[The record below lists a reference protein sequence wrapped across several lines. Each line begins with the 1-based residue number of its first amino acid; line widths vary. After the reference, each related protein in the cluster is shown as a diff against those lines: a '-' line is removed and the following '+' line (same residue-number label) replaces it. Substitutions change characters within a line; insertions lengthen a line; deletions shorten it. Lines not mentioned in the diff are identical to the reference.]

1 MAEPAPD
8 LEPLTRQFV
17 TLRALAR
24 VLRPVARLLISGGVP
39 FQAAAESLKRAYVD
53 AAARHFR
60 DQARTDS
67 RLSLL
72 TGLNRKEVRRLT
84 TPSADEWGP
93 ESVTSFA
100 SAVFTAWS
108 LRPEWRD
115 AEGRP
120 RLLPRRGEDSFDALV
135 RSVTL
140 DHRPASVLE
149 ELVRLGYAECVG
161 EADVRLRGEAFTSQ
175 REYADRLGP
184 LAENLEDHADAA
196 VENVTGESS
205 RFLERSLFADELS
218 EESARLL
225 EQEARAQWKRVH
237 DELIRRADA
246 LEAEDRASGRT
257 TRTRV
262 RIGMYAYSEEQ
273 PAPPGAAGHDKDAP

>member
-1 MAEPAPD
+1 MAEPALDPA
-8 LEPLTRQFV
+8 PFTRQST

-24 VLRPVARLLISGGVP
+24 VLRPVARLLIAGGVP

-53 AAARHFR
+53 AATRHFR

-100 SAVFTAWS
+100 SSVFTAWS

-115 AEGRP
+115 ADGRP
-120 RLLPRRGEDSFDALV
+120 RPLPRRGEDSFDALV

-149 ELVRLGYAECVG
+149 ELVRLGYAECIG
-161 EADVRLRGEAFTSQ
+161 DAEVRLRGEAFTSQ

-196 VENVTGESS
+196 VANVTGEAS

-218 EESARLL
+218 EASARRLQ
-225 EQEARAQWKRVH
+225 EEARAQWKRMH
-237 DELIRRADA
+237 DELIRRADE
-246 LEAEDRASGRT
+246 LEADDRAQGRT

-262 RIGMYAYSEEQ
+262 RIGMYAYSEERDGTD
-273 PAPPGAAGHDKDAP
+273 APAAGSRETP